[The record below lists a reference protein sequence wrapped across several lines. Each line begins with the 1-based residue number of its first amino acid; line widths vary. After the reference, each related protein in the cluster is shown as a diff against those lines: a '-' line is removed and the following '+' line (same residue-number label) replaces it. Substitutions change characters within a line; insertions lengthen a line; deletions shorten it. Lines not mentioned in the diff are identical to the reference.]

1 MGYKWVTIRDYF
13 KHLDSVWCKMDTK
26 TITKMT
32 AAFYKHWDQVIHI
45 AKFTRQ
51 LDKQQAY
58 LKTTGIN
65 ILDKNKLQFY
75 AEQMIDSKRFDKR
88 DILK

>member
-32 AAFYKHWDQVIHI
+32 VAFYEPWDQVIHI
-45 AKFTRQ
+45 TKFTKNIN
-51 LDKQQAY
+51 KQQAY
-58 LKTTGIN
+58 LKTTSIN
-65 ILDKNKLQFY
+65 IFDKHKLQFY
-75 AEQMIDSKRFDKR
+75 TE
-88 DILK
+88 